1 MFWAETDVKT
11 GLEHYLGVPLRTSYE
26 GTRVGAGR
34 VVGGGAGLMGVL
46 VAWDGTAVG
55 WVVRPWPGLPTED

>member
-34 VVGGGAGLMGVL
+34 VVGGGLG
-46 VAWDGTAVG
+46 
-55 WVVRPWPGLPTED
+55 